1 MATTN
6 KRDYYEV
13 LGVGRSATEEEV
25 KRAYRKL
32 AVQFHPDKN
41 PDDPHAEEKF
51 KELGEAYDVLM
62 DPDKRAAYDRFG
74 HAAFAPGGVG
84 FGRGAFHD
92 PFEIFREVFGGGGF
106 GGGIFETFF
115 GGGGGARTEDRRR
128 GSDLRYDMEIK
139 LEEAAFGAEKQIEIE
154 KLDTCDKCQ
163 GSGAEP
169 GSRKISCPTCGGRG
183 QVVSSRGFFHIS
195 QTCPRC
201 HGTGEIIEKPC
212 QKCRGEGRV
221 EKLTRVKLKIPAGI
235 REGTRLR
242 SLGNGEA
249 GIGGGP
255 PGDLYVVIHI
265 KEHKIFQREG
275 DDLYCEVP
283 IPFSSAALGGEI
295 DVPTLEGK
303 AHLKVPAGTQS
314 AQMFKMRGKG
324 IVNVNSR
331 GHGDLFAR
339 LIVEVPSRLNA
350 EQRRKLE
357 EFAALCGEEN
367 TPMRK
372 SFFERAIATKQV
384 ATFGFPSSIP
394 ETLLRKDQ
402 NQTVED
408 GYEVLQSVK
417 AKADKAGLGMVAY
430 ISMAFGN
437 PYGDPWNEDEVCQ
450 AVKKLVGIGIQSIS
464 LADTVGVASADLIR
478 RVVQSVN
485 NQYTD
490 YDIGVHLHSSP
501 EQAVAKVLAA
511 YDAGCRRF
519 DSAIG
524 GLGGCPFAQDALVG
538 NIPTENVIA
547 ALQQRGVELPIG
559 KSLSDVFAL
568 NSLIESSYQ

>member
-13 LGVGRSATEEEV
+13 LGVGRSATVEEV

-32 AVQFHPDKN
+32 AVKFHPDKN

-84 FGRGAFHD
+84 FGRDAFHD
-92 PFEIFREVFGGGGF
+92 PFEIFREVFGAGGF

-115 GGGGGARTEDRRR
+115 GGGARTEDRRR

-139 LEEAAFGAEKQIEIE
+139 LEEAAFGADKEIEIE

-163 GSGAEP
+163 GSGAEF
-169 GSRKISCPTCGGRG
+169 GSRKTSCPTCGGRG

-201 HGTGEIIEKPC
+201 HGAGQIIEKPC
-212 QKCRGEGRV
+212 PKCRGEGRV
-221 EKLTRVKLKIPAGI
+221 EKLSLVKLKIPAGI

-283 IPFSSAALGGEI
+283 IPFSIAALGGEI
-295 DVPTLEGK
+295 DLPTLEGK

-314 AQMFKMRGKG
+314 GQMFKLRDKG
-324 IVNVNSR
+324 IVNVNGR

-339 LIVEVPSRLNA
+339 LIVEVPSRLNL

-367 TPMRK
+367 TPMRR
-372 SFFERAIATKQV
+372 SFFERAKE
-384 ATFGFPSSIP
+384 FF
-394 ETLLRKDQ
+394 
-402 NQTVED
+402 N
-408 GYEVLQSVK
+408 
-417 AKADKAGLGMVAY
+417 
-430 ISMAFGN
+430 
-437 PYGDPWNEDEVCQ
+437 
-450 AVKKLVGIGIQSIS
+450 
-464 LADTVGVASADLIR
+464 
-478 RVVQSVN
+478 
-485 NQYTD
+485 
-490 YDIGVHLHSSP
+490 
-501 EQAVAKVLAA
+501 
-511 YDAGCRRF
+511 
-519 DSAIG
+519 
-524 GLGGCPFAQDALVG
+524 
-538 NIPTENVIA
+538 
-547 ALQQRGVELPIG
+547 
-559 KSLSDVFAL
+559 
-568 NSLIESSYQ
+568 